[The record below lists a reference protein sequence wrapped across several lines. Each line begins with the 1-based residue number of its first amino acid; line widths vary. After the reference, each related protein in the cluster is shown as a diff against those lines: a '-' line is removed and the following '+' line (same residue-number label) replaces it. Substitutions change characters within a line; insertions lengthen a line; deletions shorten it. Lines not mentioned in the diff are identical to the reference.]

1 VTGATQPRPVL
12 QPQLDRAVPECPYVG
27 LVPFDESDAPYFFGR
42 QRECE
47 VVVAHLTASRLTL
60 LYAASG
66 VGKSSVLRA
75 GVLPQLQQI
84 ARESYEDKELGVP
97 DAAVAYVREWSLDP
111 LDTIATA
118 VLDAVSRVP
127 GADPVEMRGPPRLGV
142 PWLREVLQRSRVAA
156 VYLVLDQFE
165 EYFLY
170 HPNDRREDELTGAL
184 GDIVSDRDLPVNVL
198 LSIREDALA
207 ALDRF
212 KGRVPRVYDNYWR
225 LVHLGRDA
233 AREAIEGPLDRYNQ
247 VVPPGSAMTVQDE
260 LTEALL
266 DQVRI
271 GHLVVAPEGVA
282 SGGAADGREDIEA
295 PYLQLVLI
303 RLWEAE
309 RASGSSVLRRST
321 LDKLGGAQTI
331 VQTHLQTVMDGLSP
345 EQIEVAAE
353 VFRYLVTTSGLKIAL
368 TAENLA
374 DLSGVPVSSVRELLQ
389 SLSAGRQNI
398 LRPVPP
404 PAGVPGPPRYE
415 IVHDV
420 LGTAVLDWRRQYLA
434 QRAQV
439 EASRKLAAEREAVS
453 QPRHVFLSHTS
464 ELRRLPVGRSFV
476 AAAER
481 AVTRAGDA
489 VLDMSYFA
497 ARDASPAQVCQDT
510 VREADVYVAVVG
522 FRYGSPVR
530 DRPELSY
537 GELEFETAGG
547 LGIPRLVF
555 LLSGAT
561 VGPSELFL
569 DFEYGARQAA
579 FRARLTESGVTVV
592 TVTTPE
598 ELSEELFQALATL
611 PRPRREPA
619 VQSPTPRVFLC
630 HSKSDK
636 ETVRQVYGRLLTDG
650 FRPWLDEEDLIV
662 GQEWEAEIR
671 KAIENS
677 DIVLVCLSA
686 ESTSKAGY
694 VHREIQAALDAADRR
709 PEGSIFV
716 IPARLEQC
724 NIPERLRK
732 WQWVDLYKE
741 DGYRRLRAAIRGASA
756 HARDNDAA
764 AGNLSRLDVA
774 GSTEGVRFDGVYTAP
789 GEGGVSSYLRFFK
802 AGVVCATS
810 STDGPDSASERLTP
824 GMPKVSAGSFT
835 ARGSRIEISIDTN
848 RGLVEHSGQVSSDGL
863 LLRLYT
869 HQYVSDNEFFAAWRF
884 HRVGITI

>member
-1 VTGATQPRPVL
+1 VTGATQPPPVL

-75 GVLPQLQQI
+75 GVLPRLQQI
-84 ARESYEDKELGVP
+84 AKESYEDKELGVP
-97 DAAVAYVREWSLDP
+97 DAAVVYIREWSLDP

-127 GADPVEMRGPPRLGV
+127 GADPVEMPGSPRLSL
-142 PWLREVLQRSRVAA
+142 PWLREVLQRSGVAA
-156 VYLVLDQFE
+156 IYLVLDQFE

-170 HPNDRREDELTGAL
+170 HPDDRREDELTGAL
-184 GDIVSDRDLPVNVL
+184 GDIVSDRDLQVNVL

-247 VVPPGSAMTVQDE
+247 VVSPGSAMTVQDE

-271 GHLVVAPEGVA
+271 GHLVVAPEGAA
-282 SGGAADGREDIEA
+282 SAGAADGREDIEA
-295 PYLQLVLI
+295 PYLQLALI

-309 RASGSSVLRRST
+309 RASGSSVLRCGT
-321 LDKLGGAQTI
+321 LDKLGGAETI
-331 VQTHLQTVMDGLSP
+331 VQTHLQTVMASLSP

-353 VFRYLVTTSGLKIAL
+353 VFRYLVTTSGSKIAL
-368 TAENLA
+368 TAEKLA
-374 DLSGVPVSSVRELLQ
+374 DLSGVPVDSVRELLQ
-389 SLSAGRQNI
+389 SLSAGRQSI

-420 LGTAVLDWRRQYLA
+420 LGAAVLDWRRQYVA
-434 QRAQV
+434 QA
-439 EASRKLAAEREAVS
+439 EASRKLAAEREAVP
-453 QPRHVFLSHTS
+453 QPRRVFLSHTS

-522 FRYGSPVR
+522 FRYGLPVR

-537 GELEFETAGG
+537 GELEFETASGS
-547 LGIPRLVF
+547 GIPRLVF
-555 LLSGAT
+555 LLSPAT

-569 DFEYGARQAA
+569 DLEYGVRQAV
-579 FRARLTESGVTVV
+579 FRTRLAESGVTVV

-598 ELSEELFQALATL
+598 ELSDALFQALATL
-611 PRPRREPA
+611 PRLRREPA
-619 VQSPTPRVFLC
+619 VQSPAPRVFLC

-636 ETVRQVYGRLLTDG
+636 ETVRQIYGRLLTDG

-662 GQEWEAEIR
+662 GQEWEVEIR

-677 DIVLVCLSA
+677 DTVLVCLSA
-686 ESTSKAGY
+686 ESTGTTGY
-694 VHREIQAALDAADRR
+694 VHREIRVALDVADRR

-716 IPARLEQC
+716 IPARLEKC
-724 NIPERLRK
+724 DMPERLRK

-741 DGYRRLRAAIRGASA
+741 DGYRRLRSAIRGASA
-756 HARDNDAA
+756 RARDNDTA

-774 GSTEGVRFDGVYTAP
+774 DSTERVRFDGVYTAP
-789 GEGGVSSYLRFFK
+789 GEGGISSYLRFFK
-802 AGVVCATS
+802 AGVVCAIT
-810 STDGPDSASERLTP
+810 STDGPDSVSERLTP

-835 ARGSRIEISIDTN
+835 VRGSRIEISIDTN
-848 RGLVEHSGQVSSDGL
+848 RGLVEHGGQVSSDGA

-869 HQYVSDNEFFAAWRF
+869 HQYVSDNEFFAVWRF
-884 HRVGITI
+884 HRLDITI